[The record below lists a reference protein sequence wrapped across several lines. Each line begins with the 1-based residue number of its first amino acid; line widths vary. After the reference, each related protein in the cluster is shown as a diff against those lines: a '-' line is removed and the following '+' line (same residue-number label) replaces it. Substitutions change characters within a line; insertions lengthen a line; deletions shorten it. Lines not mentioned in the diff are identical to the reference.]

1 MIVAGITNIKIMM
14 FDYVEKVVA
23 FEEDLDVIGDIGSY
37 LNVMEIVKK
46 NSGPKEALDSSQK
59 QEVFEIFLGTTEGGV
74 HIFEL
79 AFDINYNNPVL
90 AEFAS
95 ELRALGPGGFQR
107 NNDLDVASDHEDEED
122 LELDLD

>member
-46 NSGPKEALDSSQK
+46 KSDQREAQDSSQR

-95 ELRALGPGGFQR
+95 ELRALGPGTF
-107 NNDLDVASDHEDEED
+107 
-122 LELDLD
+122 